1 MRKLTQIALGLTLGV
16 TGGITVATTPLLAQ
30 SGMKPVPVPGPYQII
45 IRQQPVMPTF
55 TPQRY
60 VMPMPYWM
68 QNTQQQPR
76 AQTSGPQTTQ
86 APAAVGR
93 TEPQPL
99 TSGWNAAPQAQPQQ
113 GYGTTPAPGYFPGY
127 APGNTQ
133 TPARPS
139 QPAPNY
145 ANPNTPPAPWGQQGF
160 MPMQAPWQNGWNQ
173 NGGGQNGWNQNG
185 WGQNGWNN
193 NWNNSGY
200 GNRQGF
206 AAPMMPRQ

>member
-45 IRQQPVMPTF
+45 IRQQPVMPAF

-60 VMPMPYWM
+60 VIPMPYWM
-68 QNTQQQPR
+68 QNTQRPR
-76 AQTSGPQTTQ
+76 TVGTGVAAASGTQTTQ

-99 TSGWNAAPQAQPQQ
+99 TSGWNAAP
-113 GYGTTPAPGYFPGY
+113 TPGYFPGY

-133 TPARPS
+133 TTARPP

-145 ANPNTPPAPWGQQGF
+145 ANQNSAPAPWGQQGF

>member
-1 MRKLTQIALGLTLGV
+1 MRKFAQIALGLTI
-16 TGGITVATTPLLAQ
+16 GITVATTPLSAQ

-68 QNTQQQPR
+68 QNTQRPR
-76 AQTSGPQTTQ
+76 TRGTGASGAQTTQ

-93 TEPQPL
+93 TEPRLL
-99 TSGWNAAPQAQPQQ
+99 TSGWSAAPQPQPQQ

-145 ANPNTPPAPWGQQGF
+145 ANPNSAPAPWGQQGF
-160 MPMQAPWQNGWNQ
+160 MPMQAPWQNGGGQ
-173 NGGGQNGWNQNG
+173 NGWGQNNGGQNGWNQNG

-193 NWNNSGY
+193 NSY